1 MLMVQINNVIIIMLR
16 IELITNVKLEHKI
29 DFKWFFLSKTA
40 CANTNLLEFQ
50 KIDFDLRLIFTFQT
64 FVVFKV

>member
-1 MLMVQINNVIIIMLR
+1 MLR